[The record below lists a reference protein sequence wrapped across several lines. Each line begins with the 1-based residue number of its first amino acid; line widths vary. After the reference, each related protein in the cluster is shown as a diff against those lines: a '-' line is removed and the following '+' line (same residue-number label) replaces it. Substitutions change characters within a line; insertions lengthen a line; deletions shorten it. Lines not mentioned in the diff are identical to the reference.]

1 MSDIALHTDGGSF
14 VTCVS
19 NTFIDHYMT
28 DANGEYVKIY
38 LYLLRCLGNPDMD
51 FSISAIAQKL
61 GHTDL
66 DVKRALQYWEARN
79 LLRLEYDW
87 NQQLVGICLVDG
99 SLNALQTQARPQSAV
114 MPTSATFQMR
124 VPASATSEAPKQYT
138 PAEVLSFGNNKEIKD
153 LMMLAQ
159 CYSQKQLTQNDM
171 NTIIFWYD
179 GLSMSPA
186 LIEFL
191 INHCASN
198 GHTSLSYMNRIA
210 LSWADQGI
218 STLKEAEQNVL
229 MHSEGYRAVISNLG
243 QQNRSLNPTELAFL
257 NTWVNEYGFSPELIG
272 EACSRA
278 TLRGTASPMKYA
290 NRILEEW
297 RNNNVKTMDDVYA
310 LDDKYANTV
319 AVKKTVSIS
328 TKGNAARVHNFNERT
343 DTDWDALE
351 LKLLQKK

>member
-38 LYLLRCLGNPDMD
+38 LYLLRCLGNPDVD

-99 SLNALQTQARPQSAV
+99 SLNTLQMQSHPQTTV
-114 MPTSATFQMR
+114 MPSAATFQVR
-124 VPASATSEAPKQYT
+124 VPASAQSKAQKQYT
-138 PAEVLSFGNNKEIKD
+138 PAEVVSFGNNKEIKD

-198 GHTSLSYMNRIA
+198 GHTSLSYMNKIA

-218 STLKEAEQNVL
+218 STLEEAEADVL
-229 MHSEGYRAVISNLG
+229 IHSDAYRAVVSNLG
-243 QQNRSLNPTELAFL
+243 QVNRGLNPTELQFL
-257 NTWVNEYGFSPELIG
+257 NTWVHSFGFSPELIG

-278 TLRGTASPMKYA
+278 TLRGTSSPVKYA
-290 NRILEEW
+290 NRILEGW
-297 RNNNVKTMDDVYA
+297 HKDHVKTMDDVAA
-310 LDDKYANTV
+310 LDQQYANSI
-319 AVKKTVSIS
+319 AVKKTVSLS
-328 TKGNAARVHNFNERT
+328 KGAAAKVHNFDERT